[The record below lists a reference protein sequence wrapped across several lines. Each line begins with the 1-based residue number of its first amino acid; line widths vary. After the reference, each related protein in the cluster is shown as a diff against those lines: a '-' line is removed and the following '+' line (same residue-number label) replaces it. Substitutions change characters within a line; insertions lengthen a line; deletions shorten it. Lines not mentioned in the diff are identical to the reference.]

1 MSVGKVLI
9 VEDEIDIAELIA
21 IHIKDLNKSVVFA
34 HDGLVGLKL
43 AKEGTFDLIILDI
56 MLPELDGIEVCKEL
70 RKHNVNTP
78 IMMLTA
84 KAEEFD
90 KVLGLEIGA
99 DDYMTKPFSVREF
112 KARSKALLRR
122 SASYAVEKT
131 ESAVFRVGELSIDK
145 EKRRVTKGDEKLDLT
160 AKEFDLLFLL
170 ASSPGKSYTRG
181 KLLELV
187 WGYNF
192 SGYEHTVNSHINRLR
207 AKVEGDLQNPLYI
220 KTVWG
225 VGYAFNDDL

>member
-1 MSVGKVLI
+1 MNKVLI
-9 VEDEIDIAELIA
+9 IEDELAIADLIA
-21 IHIKDLNKSVVFA
+21 IHLKDLNKEVSFA
-34 HDGLVGLKL
+34 TDGNMGLKL
-43 AKEGTFDLIILDI
+43 AKSESYDLIILDL
-56 MLPELDGIEVCKEL
+56 MLPELNGIEVCKEL
-70 RKHNVNTP
+70 RKSNINTP
-78 IMMLTA
+78 VLMLTA
-84 KAEEFD
+84 KSEEFD

-112 KARSKALLRR
+112 TARAKALMRR
-122 SASYAVEKT
+122 STSYASTEQIQDLVE
-131 ESAVFRVGELSIDK
+131 VGELIIDQ
-145 EKRRVTKGDEKLDLT
+145 EKRRVSKGADKLDLT

-170 ASSPGKSYTRG
+170 ASNPGKSYTRG

-207 AKVEGDLQNPLYI
+207 SKIETSQETPLYI